1 MHGELDARIC
11 SSRSVAANDAAGM
24 RQNLD
29 EPYRMLTSRSEFRL
43 LLRSDN
49 ADRRLTPLGRELG
62 LIDERRWA
70 LFAAKQACQDAC
82 RGSSSLSTEL
92 RTYLCDVR
100 LSWPHI
106 VVLAGVVERVL
117 E

>member
-1 MHGELDARIC
+1 MVQHLI
-11 SSRSVAANDAAGM
+11 AGVV

-62 LIDERRWA
+62 LVDERRWA
-70 LFAAKQACQDAC
+70 LFAAKQARRNPS
-82 RGSSSLSTEL
+82 RGSLLNGCSEGMQSL
-92 RTYLCDVR
+92 
-100 LSWPHI
+100 
-106 VVLAGVVERVL
+106 
-117 E
+117 

>member
-1 MHGELDARIC
+1 MHVSLMLSIRAFLSDVI
-11 SSRSVAANDAAGM
+11 DAAGM

-62 LIDERRWA
+62 LVDERRWA

-82 RGSSSLSTEL
+82 RGLLSLSSEL
-92 RTYLCDVR
+92 RSIQRIFLKSRLC
-100 LSWPHI
+100 WPHI
-106 VVLAGVVERVL
+106 VV
-117 E
+117 